1 MKLLKFVDQLSDGL
15 ETVGRFRMC
24 AAYRSAIRSI
34 SDFTGGSVSTLEQ
47 VFNKDFLHR
56 YEEYLKLL
64 GRKRNTI
71 SFYMTVLRM
80 IYNDAVRLGKLAH
93 KADLFAD
100 LSTGNGVTPKRAV
113 DSSVIA
119 VLHSADL
126 SAIPHLDRC
135 RDLFMLSFHLQGMS
149 FIDLVYLRKAE
160 VQSDMVV
167 YHRHKT
173 GGVVNV
179 SLLEPAMEILD
190 KYASQVIDSPY
201 VLPLITMPGGD
212 GYRQYQNALRNHN
225 RQLKVLAEHL
235 GIQENLTSYV
245 ARHTWATLAYHNGV
259 NVSLVSQA
267 MGHQTEEVTRIYLS
281 SFEREKLA
289 EANRVV
295 LEAILRPIREGY
307 IKPVVYNPDSRIG
320 CTNKVNRIS
329 GDFQQGNEGFAQ
341 IEKEMPEGQKNN
353 TSGETKNVHHYGNEG
368 HR

>member
-24 AAYRSAIRSI
+24 AAHKSVVHSI
-34 SDFTGGSVSTLEQ
+34 SEFLDGPAPTLGQ
-47 VFNKDFLHR
+47 VFNKEFLHR

-80 IYNDAVRLGKLAH
+80 IYNDAVRLGKLPN

-100 LSTGNGVTPKRAV
+100 LSTGNDTTAKRAV

-149 FIDLVYLRKAE
+149 FIDLIYLRKAE
-160 VQSDMVV
+160 IQSDVVV
-167 YHRHKT
+167 YRRHKT
-173 GGVVNV
+173 GGVVNA

-190 KYASQVIDSPY
+190 KYADEVAASPY
-201 VLPLITMPGGD
+201 VLPWITMAGAD

-245 ARHTWATLAYHNGV
+245 ARHSWATLAYHNGV

-267 MGHQTEEVTRIYLS
+267 MGHHTEEVTRIYLS
-281 SFEREKLA
+281 SFEREKLT

-295 LEAILRPIREGY
+295 LNAILRPIREGSV
-307 IKPVVYNPDSRIG
+307 KPVVYNPDSKIG
-320 CTNKVNRIS
+320 CIDKMNRVS
-329 GDFQQGNEGFAQ
+329 ADFQQGNEGLAPVA
-341 IEKEMPEGQKNN
+341 KEMTEDDKESA
-353 TSGETKNVHHYGNEG
+353 SGKMKNVRHYGNEG